1 MPQEENK
8 IIFSRVSHATLCEG
22 TETPVGHGN
31 NRPVRCVIKM
41 EDGSIQAAVLKRL
54 AQPSLSI
61 EIFCSLVLR
70 NWGLHVPQPILV
82 RDKNGSLLFASAD
95 SGFPDFKQNLG
106 FDDELPPDVRHELR
120 VRAGELI
127 SGFSQ
132 TPLAIAADE
141 AIKNRDRHLE
151 NILWDGIEVAW
162 IDHEGALGNS
172 AEQDQ
177 NRLVNLVCL
186 QGGYESVRDKAVKAA
201 ALLGTAPPS
210 IFPEGL
216 PSVGNDGIEFAM
228 TLAEGL
234 ELLSQKVLHRFPQP
248 KDLFSQPPVR

>member
-1 MPQEENK
+1 MPQENNR
-8 IIFSRVSHATLCEG
+8 IFARISHATLCEG

-54 AQPSLSI
+54 SQPSLSI

-82 RDKNGSLLFASAD
+82 RDKTGTLAFASAD
-95 SGFPDFKQNLG
+95 NGFPDFKQNLG

-151 NILWDGIEVAW
+151 NILWDGTEVAW

-172 AEQDQ
+172 VEPDQ
-177 NRLVNLVCL
+177 NRLVRLVCL
-186 QGGYESVRDKAVKAA
+186 QGGYESVRDKAMKAA
-201 ALLGTAPPS
+201 ALIATAPPAS
-210 IFPEGL
+210 FPEGL
-216 PSVGNDGIEFAM
+216 PPAGSNGIEFAT

-248 KDLFSQPPVR
+248 EDLLSPPPTR